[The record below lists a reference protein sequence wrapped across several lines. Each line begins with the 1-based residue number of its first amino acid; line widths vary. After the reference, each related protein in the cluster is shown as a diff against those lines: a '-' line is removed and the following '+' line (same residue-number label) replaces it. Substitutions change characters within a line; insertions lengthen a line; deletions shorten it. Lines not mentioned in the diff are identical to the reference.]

1 MKKIIKILVGA
12 VTVLSILLFIT
23 WQSADNQELQIHFF
37 DIGQGDGILIRTP
50 SQQNIVIDGGPDNS
64 FITKLGQALP
74 FYDQKIDLMV
84 LTHPHDDHIFGLVEV
99 LKRYKVKQVLYSGVL
114 HTTDAYLEWLNQ
126 ILEKEIQLK
135 IAMAGQQF
143 VFDEAEL
150 KVIYPIFSQKN
161 QKVKNLNNS
170 SVVVQLIFNEVK
182 VLFTGDLE
190 KEFEEE
196 ILQLTNFNLESQV
209 IKLGHHGSDTSSSE
223 EFVKAIDPEYAVIQ
237 VGQDNKFGHPSLRVL
252 KRMERLGVNIYRTDI
267 DGDIIIATDG
277 ERIWRK

>member
-190 KEFEEE
+190 KEGEEE